1 MKILQVVGDSKFGGA
16 TYLILEWCKFLVSHN
31 CDVAVLSTDALTI
44 RELKKI
50 PGVTVIDSIFI
61 PRDVAPMADLRAL
74 AKLARLIGKKS
85 YDVIHTHTSTPGFI
99 GRLAACYAGA
109 PVRLHSA
116 HGWPVSE
123 FSSLAERILYTP
135 LENIA
140 SRISTRVIC
149 VSKAAV
155 DQGARFHLA
164 LPKKLVAVCNG
175 IDPTPF
181 LQASE
186 QAGQSFRQELGL
198 ASDTIMIGNTSRLS
212 PQKDVRSLVEAI
224 PHLSGLMGK
233 REFVVLLAGDGPLR
247 EELESLAARLA
258 VASSIRFL
266 GFRSDIP
273 EFLAALDCFVSPSL
287 WEGLSISLMEA
298 MAAAR
303 PIVTTNIEPNAELI
317 RHEKT
322 GLLVPTRAPEA
333 IAAAIARVITDRQLA
348 DRCAAAAR
356 ARLLDRFTIRR
367 MFDEQWRLYQEL
379 QPSRSRPHSISPR
392 EHSASI
398 ASKEIL

>member
-31 CDVAVLSTDALTI
+31 CEVHVLSTDAETI

-50 PGVTVIDSIFI
+50 PGVTVIDSILI
-61 PRDVAPMADLRAL
+61 PRDIALFADLRAL
-74 AKLARLIGKKS
+74 AKLARLIGKQS
-85 YDVIHTHTSTPGFI
+85 YDVVHTHTSTPGFI
-99 GRLAACYAGA
+99 GRLAAWYAGT

-123 FSSLAERILYTP
+123 FSSLAERILFTP

-149 VSKAAV
+149 VSRAAAG
-155 DQGARFHLA
+155 QGTRFHLA
-164 LPKKLVAVCNG
+164 MPKKLVAVCNG

-181 LQASE
+181 LQASKRAAE
-186 QAGQSFRQELGL
+186 SLRQELRL

-212 PQKDVRSLVEAI
+212 PQKDVQSLVEAI
-224 PHLSGLMGK
+224 PHLSKLMGE
-233 REFVVLLAGDGPLR
+233 REFIVLLAGDGPLR
-247 EELESLAARLA
+247 EELEALAARLGI
-258 VASSIRFL
+258 ASSIRFL
-266 GFRSDIP
+266 GFRRDIP
-273 EFLAALDCFVSPSL
+273 DFLSALDCFVSPSL

-317 RHEKT
+317 RHEAT

-333 IAAAIARVITDRQLA
+333 IAAAVARMITDRQLA
-348 DRCAAAAR
+348 ARCAAAAR
-356 ARLLDRFTIRR
+356 VRLLDRFTIRR
-367 MFDEQWRLYQEL
+367 MFDEQWQLYQEL
-379 QPSRSRPHSISPR
+379 QPDCPRPLSISPR
-392 EHSASI
+392 EQKASV
-398 ASKEIL
+398 ASKQIS